1 MNNKTLKYALFLLVL
16 GIIAGGLLA
25 LVNSFTAPVI
35 EGRKRQAVKE
45 LLGEYFDYARFDKAP
60 LSLYPEKDSTI
71 KDSTIEAIYFAF
83 DDEEDKVAA
92 AVIFQ
97 VSAKGYGGP
106 VVTLVGIKVDG
117 TFDDAVVVE
126 AKNETPGYGSKAI
139 GFDFDVKNKSVDVKA
154 FKTITGA
161 TYTSNA
167 VHKGILAAAAHF
179 KTIRNTLGGIKNE

>member
-45 LLGEYFDYARFDKAP
+45 LLGEYFDYASFSTDKA
-60 LSLYPEKDSTI
+60 SLYPE

-83 DDEEDKVAA
+83 DDEDKVAA
-92 AVIFQ
+92 VIYQ

-106 VVTLVGIKVDG
+106 VVTLVGIKADG

-161 TYTSNA
+161 TSTSNA

>member
-45 LLGEYFDYARFDKAP
+45 LLGEYFDYASFSTDKA
-60 LSLYPEKDSTI
+60 SLYPEKDSTI
-71 KDSTIEAIYFAF
+71 EAIYLAF

-106 VVTLVGIKVDG
+106 VVTLVGIKADG